1 MTNILS
7 ENYLLWRDMILAPC
21 VTNQVSCQPNTLY
34 IDVTSQSG
42 IVIILIDNFECG
54 KYTENQE

>member
-1 MTNILS
+1 MM
-7 ENYLLWRDMILAPC
+7 RDMILAPC
-21 VTNQVSCQPNTLY
+21 VTNQVSYQPNTLY
-34 IDVTSQSG
+34 IDVTSHSG